1 MEYKLFL
8 DDLRTPR
15 MGSKNLPEY
24 SDLYENQEWV
34 VVRSY
39 DDFVNYITEHG
50 LPELVSFDHDLG
62 IEHMKYYFD
71 NGGHDNPPD
80 PMNADFEEKTGY
92 DCAKWLVDYCI
103 DNQANL
109 PDYLV
114 HSANPIGKKNI
125 ESYLENFKKH
135 Q

>member
-39 DDFVNYITEHG
+39 GDFVNYITEHG
-50 LPELVSFDHDLG
+50 LPKLVSFDHDLG
-62 IEHMKYYFD
+62 IEHIKYYFD

-125 ESYLENFKKH
+125 ESYLENFKKNR
-135 Q
+135 

>member
-1 MEYKLFL
+1 MGYKLFL

-39 DDFVNYITEHG
+39 GDFVNYITEHG
-50 LPELVSFDHDLG
+50 LPKLVSFDHDLG

-125 ESYLENFKKH
+125 ESYLENFKKNR
-135 Q
+135 